1 MGGRT
6 SSESKD
12 RWNRNNYDSVL
23 IRIPKGMKEEI
34 REYAEQRGESVN
46 GLINRLLTQE
56 MRKGPGD

>member
-34 REYAEQRGESVN
+34 REYAEQHGESVN